1 MKKLTNFMTAMLLCV
16 LTLTSCQKEEE
27 KFYYAYEN
35 DFNTSSIII
44 NGVQTGSDVSVIEN
58 VLTHKLNQVFELT
71 PAEAKSEW
79 KKFVNSI
86 DDSKVKLNEG
96 EYYRVKFCRQQVK
109 GNEFVSA
116 EVVGEK
122 EWTYTPEQ

>member
-1 MKKLTNFMTAMLLCV
+1 MKKLTNFMTALLLCV

-27 KFYYAYEN
+27 RFYYAYEN
-35 DFNTSSIII
+35 DFSTSGIII
-44 NGVQTGSDVSVIEN
+44 NGVQMGSDVSVIDAALEN
-58 VLTHKLNQVFELT
+58 KLNEIFELT

-86 DDSKVKLNEG
+86 DDSKVKLVEG
-96 EYYRVKFCRQQVK
+96 DYYKVKFCRQQVK
-109 GNEFVSA
+109 GNKFVSA